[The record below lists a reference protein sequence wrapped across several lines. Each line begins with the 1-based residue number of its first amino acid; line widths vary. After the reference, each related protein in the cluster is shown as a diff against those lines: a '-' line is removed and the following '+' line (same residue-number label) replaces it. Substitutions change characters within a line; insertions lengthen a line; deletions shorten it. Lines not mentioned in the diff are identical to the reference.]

1 MAHFLFGLGFRI
13 FMAFDVE
20 SFIEKMVTQLGYELV
35 DLEIINHGQLLRVF
49 IEKPE
54 TVNID
59 DCVLVSNQ
67 LNHALSVDEDFDF
80 GRLEVSSPGVDR
92 VIKKLEDFGRFN
104 GEKVKIKTRSPISN
118 RRNFSGILRGIKAG
132 FILLEFEESIIE
144 IDFENLDRARL
155 DPVL

>member
-1 MAHFLFGLGFRI
+1 MANFLFGLGFRI

-67 LNHALSVDEDFDF
+67 LNHALSVEEDFDF

-92 VIKKLEDFGRFN
+92 VIKKLEDFGSFN

-132 FILLEFEESIIE
+132 FILLEFEEPIIE

>member
-49 IEKPE
+49 IEKPD
-54 TVNID
+54 TVNIN

-67 LNHALSVDEDFDF
+67 LNHALSVEEDFDF